1 MAGSKDNEKHYVP
14 RYNEKTDQSGTRIKP
29 KQHAEEAAKY
39 LAQTQWG
46 DWPTENQGN
55 HFEPIH
61 TQGIK
66 FNKYPP
72 KYNGGLI
79 TSTEVDEAIFRTK
92 RHKAPGPDG
101 IPAEFFKLLD
111 FKSRLFILELFNS
124 WFSGEQKVPCE
135 AQLAKVILIHKKGNP
150 ALFENYRPI
159 SLLNNLLKIY
169 ARILKARLEAGMEQ
183 ELNNTQ
189 YGFRA
194 SCSTSYPI
202 HIIRRALEKAEREGS
217 ELHCLALDWKMAFD
231 RLKQGQI
238 RKALEKH
245 SVPEDLIVAIESLYG
260 SPAFW
265 TEIDKVRS
273 STHPQKRGIRQ
284 GCTLSRLLCW

>member
-1 MAGSKDNEKHYVP
+1 MD
-14 RYNEKTDQSGTRIKP
+14 D
-29 KQHAEEAAKY
+29 
-39 LAQTQWG
+39 
-46 DWPTENQGN
+46 
-55 HFEPIH
+55 
-61 TQGIK
+61 
-66 FNKYPP
+66 
-72 KYNGGLI
+72 
-79 TSTEVDEAIFRTK
+79 AIYRTK
-92 RHKAPGPDG
+92 KHRAPGPDG

-111 FKSRLFILELFNS
+111 PKSREFILELFNS
-124 WFSGEQKVPCE
+124 WFSGEQKVPSE

-238 RKALEKH
+238 RKALEKY
-245 SVPEDLIVAIESLYG
+245 SVPEDLIAAIEALY
-260 SPAFW
+260 SNPAF
-265 TEIDKVRS
+265 
-273 STHPQKRGIRQ
+273 
-284 GCTLSRLLCW
+284 

>member
-1 MAGSKDNEKHYVP
+1 M
-14 RYNEKTDQSGTRIKP
+14 
-29 KQHAEEAAKY
+29 
-39 LAQTQWG
+39 
-46 DWPTENQGN
+46 
-55 HFEPIH
+55 
-61 TQGIK
+61 
-66 FNKYPP
+66 
-72 KYNGGLI
+72 
-79 TSTEVDEAIFRTK
+79 
-92 RHKAPGPDG
+92 
-101 IPAEFFKLLD
+101 
-111 FKSRLFILELFNS
+111 
-124 WFSGEQKVPCE
+124 
-135 AQLAKVILIHKKGNP
+135 ILIHKKGNP

-238 RKALEKH
+238 RKALEKY
-245 SVPEDLIVAIESLYG
+245 SVPEDLIAAIEALY
-260 SPAFW
+260 SNPAFW

-273 STHPQKRGIRQ
+273 STHPQSRGIRQ
-284 GCTLSRLLCW
+284 GCTLSPYLFIIAMSSLVEMVLQTSHHGRRNPQHGVAGATLCR